1 MYSDKFVE
9 IENISKSFPGV
20 QALSNIT
27 FSINKGEIL
36 AIVGENGAGKSTLV
50 RIIAGVFPN
59 SSYSGNFSINGDT
72 KKFKSPKD
80 AQDAGIAMI
89 HQELMLVK
97 DLSVAENIF
106 LGNWPIN
113 HTGVDWPKMNFEA
126 KKILEKLG
134 LSINPKMNIAK
145 LGVSQLQLIE
155 IAKALVQDRKILI
168 LDEPTAALTEVE
180 TNQLFSILD
189 RLKKENVTII
199 YISHRLKEIFSIA
212 DRIAVLRDGQLIG
225 IDENKNL
232 SYQKVVSMMIGRELT
247 KFFPEN
253 QNNFQDTVL
262 EIQNCY
268 AGSPESRTRVKNVS
282 FKIRKGEIL
291 GLAGLLGSGR
301 TDLALT
307 IFGAYKG
314 LQSKDTFLEGRKIK
328 ISKPSDAIK
337 NGIALLTE
345 NRKETGIID
354 EFSLSKNLTLS
365 ILDKITLR
373 GFYLFRK
380 REIAIVRK
388 YMKDLRIKATSPTSP
403 ITSLS
408 GGNQQKV
415 LISRWLATNP
425 KVLILDEPTRGID
438 VNAKAEIY
446 QIMRDLTSQGI
457 GILMI
462 SSDLIEVLEVSDRIL
477 VMCEG
482 CITGEFSKDEATE
495 ESLMACATGTNR
507 ILN

>member
-1 MYSDKFVE
+1 MHSENYIE

-36 AIVGENGAGKSTLV
+36 AVVGENGAGKSTLV

-59 SSYSGNFSINGDT
+59 SSYSGKFSINGGT

-80 AQDAGIAMI
+80 AQEAGIAMI
-89 HQELMLVK
+89 HQELMLVR

-106 LGNWPIN
+106 LGNWPN
-113 HTGVDWPKMNFEA
+113 NYTGVDWPKMNFEA

-134 LSINPKMNIAK
+134 LSINPKMNVAK

-155 IAKALVQDRKILI
+155 IAKALVRDRKILI
-168 LDEPTAALTEVE
+168 LDEPTAALTDVE

-225 IDENKNL
+225 IDESKNL

-253 QNNFQDTVL
+253 QNNYQDTVL

-268 AGSPESRTRVKNVS
+268 AGLPDSRTRVEGVS

-291 GLAGLLGSGR
+291 SLAGLLGSGR

-314 LQSKDTFLEGRKIK
+314 HQSKDIFLEGKKIK

-388 YMKDLRIKATSPTSP
+388 YMKNLRIKATSPTSP

-446 QIMRDLTSQGI
+446 QIMRDLTNQGI

-482 CITGEFSKDEATE
+482 RITGEFSKDEATE
-495 ESLMACATGTNR
+495 ESLMECATDTNH
-507 ILN
+507 IID